1 MLVEIKHI
9 FQDMKLNRCYK
20 PRKIGKVGS
29 SSLHYF
35 FEASEIGY
43 GKATYVRLVNVPGK
57 VLWKLVIGKSCVI
70 PLTHKSI
77 PRLELAAAVLST
89 KTSILVKKS

>member
-43 GKATYVRLVNVPGK
+43 GKATYVRLVNILGK
-57 VLWKLVIGKSCVI
+57 VLLKLVIGKSCVV

-77 PRLELAAAVLST
+77 PRLELAAAEF
-89 KTSILVKKS
+89 